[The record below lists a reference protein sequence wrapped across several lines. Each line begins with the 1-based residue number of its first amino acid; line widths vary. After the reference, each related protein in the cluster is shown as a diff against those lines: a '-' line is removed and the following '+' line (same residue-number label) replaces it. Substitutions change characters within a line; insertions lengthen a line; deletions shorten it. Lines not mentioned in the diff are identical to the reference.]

1 MSIAAM
7 AEMQRQS
14 AQIDAL
20 GQRILVLQRRL
31 DDQSIRLEQLISQ
44 LAEPK
49 RGPGRPKK
57 EQE

>member
-20 GQRILVLQRRL
+20 QQRILVLQRRL
-31 DDQSIRLEQLISQ
+31 DDQSIRLEQVISQ
-44 LAEPK
+44 LAEQK
-49 RGPGRPKK
+49 RGPGRPRK
-57 EQE
+57 ESE